1 MEQIAYK
8 LHNGHK
14 GSDHHGDSAS
24 MEKNLIQIVV
34 SLSLKQG
41 VFSVPKIEGLAVPKT
56 VKNQSS
62 ALNSTWPNFS
72 QYFQIDKRS
81 IHCEMSH

>member
-1 MEQIAYK
+1 M
-8 LHNGHK
+8 
-14 GSDHHGDSAS
+14 DHPGDSAS

-56 VKNQSS
+56 VTLVTLIVVQDILIVFQHFSS
-62 ALNSTWPNFS
+62 QDILIKDRTFINFRTFS
-72 QYFQIDKRS
+72 PQDVI
-81 IHCEMSH
+81 